1 MPSVLC
7 SLQSK
12 VATGLSEK
20 TSCILINNL
29 YSLWLNA
36 SAVEYQYILDLQ
48 IIYQFWII
56 GKTHMTW
63 IISLDPSYWGP
74 SAFNCWWLELS
85 EVTSACLQQMGLLK
99 IINPVEVLP
108 CWLLPPFLLMMKRKL
123 NNVAKWKFN
132 GKREN
137 IKFYETSESSAWCAT
152 SYLPRFHCTCQ

>member
-20 TSCILINNL
+20 TSCLFINNL

-74 SAFNCWWLELS
+74 SALNCWLAGIVWGHI
-85 EVTSACLQQMGLLK
+85 CM
-99 IINPVEVLP
+99 
-108 CWLLPPFLLMMKRKL
+108 
-123 NNVAKWKFN
+123 
-132 GKREN
+132 
-137 IKFYETSESSAWCAT
+137 SSANGVTKDNQPYWSSSLLT
-152 SYLPRFHCTCQ
+152 SSSILANDEKKAKQCSKVKIQW